1 MAVDVQESSQKGAE
15 GAHGAGQSGSASTKG
30 HGVGA
35 RVRRKEDARLLAGR
49 GRFVGD
55 MRFPGQLEAAFLR
68 SSLAHARIKA
78 IHIPAHLKGRAFTH
92 ADMVGVKD
100 ILAKTGLPGFR
111 VSAQPSLA
119 SDKVRFVG
127 EPVVMVLAETRAEAE
142 DLCEEIHVD
151 YEELPANPDMLRAV
165 KPEAARVHDDW
176 PDNVFLISQTAKNF
190 DEAALASAPI
200 KVTRE
205 VQTSRQ
211 CMSPLEGKGC
221 IAVYERYVEQLTL
234 WTATQ
239 MPHIVRSG
247 LAECLGM
254 DTRQIRVVAPDVGGG
269 FGWKGLLQPEEVC
282 CAWAALKLDRP
293 IKWLEDRRE
302 HLIAAANCREHHYV
316 MTAYA
321 DTDGTLLGF
330 EAVAHVDAG
339 AYSVYPFSACLEGA
353 QVVSNLPG
361 PYNLPAYRC
370 LTYSVCSNKPPIVP
384 YRGVARTGVC
394 TAMELMIDAVAREAG
409 LEPYDVRMRNLVR
422 PDQMPFTSI
431 TGKDFDLGD
440 YPESLRRAREMIDQA
455 AVRARQARGEPDGRF
470 IGLGYATYCE
480 QGAHGTSVYH
490 GWGIP
495 MVPGIESCGARLT
508 PDGTLEVRIGSQS
521 HGQSMETTMAQIA
534 CEVLGIEPELVNVV
548 HGDTAMTPY
557 STGTWGSRS
566 AVMAGGAVASACER
580 LAERVK
586 KIGAHLLQA
595 PEDAVTI
602 RDAEVV
608 GPGGSVT
615 FKEVAKT
622 WYLAPQNLPAD
633 IHPDGLDLV
642 AGYKPNVDT
651 GTFSY
656 ATHAAVIAVQPD
668 TGEVEILDYVIVED
682 GGVLL
687 NPMVVD
693 GQIYGGTAQ
702 GIGTALYEEMVYD
715 EHGQP
720 LASTLAD
727 YLLPGA
733 NEMAM
738 VRIAHMETPSPNTR
752 FGQKGIGE
760 GGAIAPPAAIG
771 NAIND
776 ALQHMGVE
784 LTFSPMTPRRVR
796 AAVAAA
802 RAKEQAQ

>member
-1 MAVDVQESSQKGAE
+1 M
-15 GAHGAGQSGSASTKG
+15 AGQQGADQVANQHGDGHKKG
-30 HGVGA
+30 RGVGA
-35 RVRRKEDARLLAGR
+35 SVLRKEDARLLQGR
-49 GRFVGD
+49 GRFIGD
-55 MRFPGQLEAAFLR
+55 MRFPGQLEAAFVR
-68 SSLAHARIKA
+68 STLAHGRIKS
-78 IHIPAHLKGRAFTH
+78 IHIPPHLTGRAFTH

-111 VSAQPSLA
+111 VSQQPSLA

-127 EPVVMVLAETRAEAE
+127 EPVVMVLADTRAEAE
-142 DLCEEIHVD
+142 DLCEEIVVE
-151 YEELPANPDMLRAV
+151 YEELGANFDMLKSAR
-165 KPEAARVHDDW
+165 PDAARIHEDW
-176 PDNVFLISQTAKNF
+176 PDNVFLVSSIDRNF
-190 DEAALASAPI
+190 DETLDEAPI

-205 VQTSRQ
+205 VRTSRQ
-211 CMSPLEGKGC
+211 CMAPLEGKGC
-221 IAVYERYVEQLTL
+221 IALFDRYVEQLTL
-234 WTATQ
+234 WTSTQ

-254 DTRQIRVVAPDVGGG
+254 ETRKIRVVAPDVGGG

-282 CAWAALKLDRP
+282 CAWASLKLDRP

-302 HLIAAANCREHHYV
+302 HLIAAANCREHHYI

-321 DTDGTLLGF
+321 DLDGKLLGL

-361 PYNLPAYRC
+361 PYDIPSYRC
-370 LTYSVCSNKPPIVP
+370 RTYSVCSNKPPIVP

-394 TAMELMIDAVAREAG
+394 TAIELMVDAVARAAK
-409 LEPYDVRMRNLVR
+409 LEPYEVRLRNLVR
-422 PDQMPFTSI
+422 PEQMPFRTI
-431 TGKDFDLGD
+431 TGKDFDMGD
-440 YPESLRRAREMIDQA
+440 YPESLRRAHGIIGHD
-455 AVRARQARGEPDGRF
+455 AVRARQQAGEPNGRR
-470 IGLGYATYCE
+470 IGIGYATYCE

-495 MVPGIESCGARLT
+495 MVPGFEQCGARLT
-508 PDGTLEVRIGSQS
+508 PDGTLEVRVGNQS
-521 HGQSMETTMAQIA
+521 HGQSMETTLAQIA
-534 CEVLGIEPELVNVV
+534 CEVLGIDPDLVNVV

-566 AVMAGGAVASACER
+566 AVMAGGAVANACEK
-580 LAERVK
+580 LGERIK
-586 KIGAHLLQA
+586 AIGAHLLQA
-595 PEDAVTI
+595 PLEAVAI

-608 GPGGSVT
+608 GPGGSVS
-615 FKEVAKT
+615 FSEIAAT
-622 WYLAPQNLPAD
+622 WYLKPQNLPANVD
-633 IHPDGLDLV
+633 PGGLDLV
-642 AGYKPNVDT
+642 DGYRPTVDT

-656 ATHAAVIAVQPD
+656 ATHAAVVAVEPE

-715 EHGQP
+715 ENGQP
-720 LASTLAD
+720 LASTFAD
-727 YLLPGA
+727 YLIPGA
-733 NEMAM
+733 NEMPD
-738 VRIAHMETPSPNTR
+738 VRIAHMETPSPNTK

-760 GGAIAPPAAIG
+760 GGAIAPPAALG

-776 ALQHMGVE
+776 ALGDLGVE
-784 LTFSPMTPRRVR
+784 LTFSPMSPRRVR
-796 AAVAAA
+796 EGVQAAFA
-802 RAKEQAQ
+802 RRNGELVS

>member
-1 MAVDVQESSQKGAE
+1 MASQEVANHRTSGHAKGR
-15 GAHGAGQSGSASTKG
+15 
-30 HGVGA
+30 GVGA
-35 RVRRKEDARLLAGR
+35 SVLRKEDARLLQGR
-49 GRFVGD
+49 GRFIGD
-55 MRFPGQLEAAFLR
+55 MRFPGQLEAAFVR
-68 SSLAHARIKA
+68 STLAHARITS
-78 IHIPAHLKGRAFTH
+78 IHIPEHLAGRAFTH

-111 VSAQPSLA
+111 VSQQPSLA

-142 DLCEEIHVD
+142 DLCEEIVVE
-151 YEELPANPDMLRAV
+151 YEELGANFDMLKSAQ
-165 KPEAARVHDDW
+165 PDAARIHEEW
-176 PDNVFLISQTAKNF
+176 PDNVFLVSSIDRNF
-190 DEAALASAPI
+190 DEKLDAAPI

-205 VQTSRQ
+205 VRTSRQ
-211 CMSPLEGKGC
+211 CMAPLEGKGC
-221 IAVYERYVEQLTL
+221 IALFDRYVEQLTL
-234 WTATQ
+234 WTSTQ

-254 DTRQIRVVAPDVGGG
+254 ETRQIRVVAPDVGGG

-282 CAWAALKLDRP
+282 CAWASLKLDRP

-302 HLIAAANCREHHYV
+302 HLIAAANCREHHYI

-321 DTDGTLLGF
+321 DLDGKLLGL

-361 PYNLPAYRC
+361 PYDIPAYRC
-370 LTYSVCSNKPPIVP
+370 RTYSVCSNKPPIVP

-394 TAMELMIDAVAREAG
+394 TAIELMIDAVARAAK
-409 LEPYDVRMRNLVR
+409 LEPYEVRLRNLVR
-422 PDQMPFTSI
+422 PEQMPFRTI
-431 TGKDFDLGD
+431 TGKDFDMGD
-440 YPESLRRAREMIDQA
+440 YPESLRRALTMVGHE
-455 AVRARQARGEPDGRF
+455 AVRARQLKGEADGRR
-470 IGLGYATYCE
+470 IGIGYATYCE

-495 MVPGIESCGARLT
+495 MVPGFEQCGARLT
-508 PDGTLEVRIGSQS
+508 PDGTLEVRVGNQS
-521 HGQSMETTMAQIA
+521 HGQSMETTLAQIA
-534 CEVLGIEPELVNVV
+534 CQVLGIDPDLVNVV

-566 AVMAGGAVASACER
+566 AVMAGGAVANACEK
-580 LAERVK
+580 LGERIK
-586 KIGAHLLQA
+586 RIGAHLLQA
-595 PEDAVTI
+595 PIDAVAI

-608 GPGGSVT
+608 GPTGSVS
-615 FKEVAKT
+615 FREIAAT
-622 WYLAPQNLPAD
+622 WYLKPQNLPAD
-633 IHPDGLDLV
+633 VDPGGLDLV
-642 AGYKPNVDT
+642 DGYRPTVDT

-656 ATHAAVIAVQPD
+656 ATHAAVVAVEPE

-715 EHGQP
+715 ENGQP
-720 LASTLAD
+720 LASTFAD
-727 YLLPGA
+727 YLIPGA
-733 NEMAM
+733 NEMPD
-738 VRIAHMETPSPNTR
+738 VRIAHMETPSPNTK

-760 GGAIAPPAAIG
+760 GGAIAPPAALG

-776 ALQHMGVE
+776 ALADLGVE
-784 LTFSPMTPRRVR
+784 LTVSPMSPRRVR
-796 AAVAAA
+796 EGVQAEFA
-802 RAKEQAQ
+802 RRSGELVS

>member
-1 MAVDVQESSQKGAE
+1 MVGQWQDGERSGGAK
-15 GAHGAGQSGSASTKG
+15 AHK
-30 HGVGA
+30 GVGA
-35 RVRRKEDARLLAGR
+35 SVRRKEDARLLAGR
-49 GRFVGD
+49 GRFIGD

-78 IHIPAHLKGRAFTH
+78 VHIPAHLEGRAFVH
-92 ADMVGVKD
+92 ADMAGVKD

-119 SDKVRFVG
+119 SGKVRFVG
-127 EPVVMVLAETRAEAE
+127 EPVVMVLAETRALAE
-142 DLCEEIHVD
+142 DLCEEIEVE
-151 YEELPANPDMLRAV
+151 YEELPANVDMLRAA
-165 KPEAARVHDDW
+165 KQGSALIHEDW
-176 PDNVFLISQTAKNF
+176 PENVFLVSSTEKNF
-190 DEAALASAPI
+190 DETLQDAPI

-205 VQTSRQ
+205 VRTSRQ
-211 CMSPLEGKGC
+211 CMAPLEGKGC
-221 IAVYERYVEQLTL
+221 IALFDRTVEQLTL
-234 WTATQ
+234 WTSTQ

-247 LAECLGM
+247 LAECLGL
-254 DTRQIRVVAPDVGGG
+254 DTRKIRVVAPDVGGG

-282 CAWAALKLDRP
+282 CAWASLRLDRP
-293 IKWLEDRRE
+293 VKWLEDRRE

-321 DTDGTLLGF
+321 DTEGRLLGL

-370 LTYSVCSNKPPIVP
+370 RTYSVCSNKPPIVP

-394 TAMELMIDAVAREAG
+394 TAMELMIDAVARAAG
-409 LEPYDVRMRNLVR
+409 LEPYEVRQRNLVR

-431 TGKDFDLGD
+431 TGKDFDMGD
-440 YPESLRRAREMIDQA
+440 YPESLRRAFAMIDHEG
-455 AVRARQARGEPDGRF
+455 VRARQQAAEADGRR
-470 IGLGYATYCE
+470 IGLGYAVYCE

-521 HGQSMETTMAQIA
+521 HGQSMETTLAQVA
-534 CEVLGIEPELVNVV
+534 CEVLGIDPELVNVV

-580 LAERVK
+580 LAGRIAR
-586 KIGAHLLQA
+586 IGAHLLQA
-595 PEDAVTI
+595 PLEAVTV
-602 RDAEVV
+602 RDAQVI
-608 GPGGSVT
+608 GPQGSVS
-615 FKEVAKT
+615 FREVAAT

-633 IHPDGLDLV
+633 IDPDGLDLV
-642 AGYKPNVDT
+642 AGYRPTVDT

-656 ATHAAVIAVQPD
+656 AAHACVVAVAAE

-715 EHGQP
+715 GHGQP

-733 NEMAM
+733 GEMPD

-776 ALQHMGVE
+776 ALAGLGAEMTV
-784 LTFSPMTPRRVR
+784 SPMTPRRVR
-796 AAVAAA
+796 DAVEAA
-802 RAKEQAQ
+802 RQKASAERPSVEGFVS

>member
-1 MAVDVQESSQKGAE
+1 MVGPHAVDEQKAK
-15 GAHGAGQSGSASTKG
+15 AR
-30 HGVGA
+30 GVGA
-35 RVRRKEDARLLAGR
+35 SIPRKEDARLLEGR
-49 GRFVGD
+49 GRFIGD
-55 MRFPGQLEAAFLR
+55 MRFPGQLEAAFVR
-68 SSLAHARIKA
+68 STLAHARIRA

-127 EPVVMVLAETRAEAE
+127 EPVAMVLAETRAEAE
-142 DLCEEIHVD
+142 DLAEQITID
-151 YEELPANPDMLRAV
+151 YEELPANFDMLRAV
-165 KPEAARVHDDW
+165 LPQAARIHDDW
-176 PDNVFLISQTAKNF
+176 PDNAFLISQIERNF
-190 DEAALASAPI
+190 DARLNDAPI

-205 VQTSRQ
+205 VRTSRQ
-211 CMSPLEGKGC
+211 CMAPLEGKGC
-221 IAVYERYVEQLTL
+221 IAVHERHTEQLHL
-234 WTATQ
+234 WTSTQ

-247 LAECLGM
+247 LAECLGL
-254 DTRQIRVVAPDVGGG
+254 DERKIRVVAPDVGGG

-282 CAWAALKLDRP
+282 CSWAALKLDRP

-302 HLIAAANCREHHYV
+302 HLIAAANCREHHYI

-321 DTDGTLLGF
+321 DADGMLLGF

-353 QVVSNLPG
+353 QIVSNLPG

-370 LTYSVCSNKPPIVP
+370 RATSVCSNKPPIVP

-394 TAMELMIDAVAREAG
+394 TAMELMIDAVARAAG
-409 LEPYDVRMRNLVR
+409 RDPYEVRLANLVR
-422 PDQMPFTSI
+422 PEQMPFTSI
-431 TGKDFDLGD
+431 TGKAFDMGD
-440 YPESLRRAREMIDQA
+440 YPASLVRAHEMIGHA
-455 AVRARQARGEPDGRF
+455 AVRARQKRGEADGRR
-470 IGLGYATYCE
+470 IGIGYATYCE

-495 MVPGIESCGARLT
+495 MVPGFEQCGARLT
-508 PDGTLEVRIGSQS
+508 PDGTLEVRVGNQS
-521 HGQSMETTMAQIA
+521 HGQSMETTLAQIA
-534 CEVLGIEPELVNVV
+534 CEILGIDPDLVNVI
-548 HGDTAMTPY
+548 HGDTAITPY

-566 AVMAGGAVASACER
+566 AVMAGGAVASACEK
-580 LAERVK
+580 LAERIK
-586 KIGAHLLQA
+586 RIGAHLLQA
-595 PEDAVTI
+595 PAEAVRIEDARVI
-602 RDAEVV
+602 
-608 GPGGSVT
+608 GPSGSVS
-615 FKEVAKT
+615 FKEVAFT
-622 WYLAPQNLPAD
+622 FYRAPQNLPLDAD
-633 IHPDGLDLV
+633 PDGLDLV
-642 AGYKPNVDT
+642 AGYRPTVDT

-656 ATHAAVIAVQPD
+656 ATHACVVAVEPD

-715 EHGQP
+715 ENGQP
-720 LASTLAD
+720 LASTFAD

-733 NEMAM
+733 GEMPE

-776 ALQHMGVE
+776 ALADLGVE

-796 AAVAAA
+796 EAIEAA
-802 RAKEQAQ
+802 RAERAAS

>member
-1 MAVDVQESSQKGAE
+1 MQETSHEAKG
-15 GAHGAGQSGSASTKG
+15 GR
-30 HGVGA
+30 GVGA
-35 RVRRKEDARLLAGR
+35 SLRRKEDARLLAGR
-49 GRFVGD
+49 GRFIGD
-55 MRFPGQLEAAFLR
+55 MRFAGQLEVAFLR
-68 SSLAHARIKA
+68 APLAHARIKA
-78 IHIPAHLKGRAFTH
+78 IHIPEHLKGRAFTH
-92 ADMVGVKD
+92 ADMAGVKD

-119 SDKVRFVG
+119 SGKVRFAG
-127 EPVVMVLAETRAEAE
+127 EPVVMVLADTRAEAE
-142 DLCEEIHVD
+142 DLIEEIRVD
-151 YEELPANPDMLRAV
+151 YEELPANHDMLRAV
-165 KPEAARVHDDW
+165 EPGAALVHDDW
-176 PDNVFLISQTAKNF
+176 PDNVFLISQTDRFF
-190 DEAALASAPI
+190 DEARLAGAPI

-205 VQTSRQ
+205 VRTSRQ

-221 IAVYERYVEQLTL
+221 IAVFERYLEQLTL
-234 WTATQ
+234 WTSTQ

-247 LAECLGM
+247 LAECLGLE
-254 DTRQIRVVAPDVGGG
+254 TRKIRVVAPDVGGG

-293 IKWLEDRRE
+293 VKWLEDRRE

-321 DTDGTLLGF
+321 DADGTLLGF

-370 LTYSVCSNKPPIVP
+370 RTYSVCSNKPPIVP

-409 LEPYDVRMRNLVR
+409 LDPYDVRLRNLVR
-422 PDQMPFTSI
+422 PEQMPFTSI
-431 TGKDFDLGD
+431 TAKEFDMGD
-440 YPESLRRAREMIDQA
+440 YPESLRRAREMIGHE
-455 AVRARQARGEPDGRF
+455 AVRARQTQAEADGRK

-508 PDGTLEVRIGSQS
+508 PDGTLEVRLGVQS

-534 CEVLGIEPELVNVV
+534 CEVLGIDPGLVNVV

-580 LAERVK
+580 LGERLK

-595 PEDAVTI
+595 PEEAVSI
-602 RDAEVV
+602 RDAEIV
-608 GPGGSVT
+608 GPNGSVS

-633 IHPDGLDLV
+633 IHSDGLDLV
-642 AGYKPNVDT
+642 AGYKPTVDT

-656 ATHAAVIAVQPD
+656 ASHAALVAVEPE

-682 GGVLL
+682 GGVLI

-702 GIGTALYEEMVYD
+702 GIGTALYEEMTYD

-733 NEMAM
+733 GEMPN
-738 VRIAHMETPSPNTR
+738 VRIDHMQTPSPNTR

-760 GGAIAPPAAIG
+760 GGAIAPPAALG

-776 ALQHMGVE
+776 ALKGMGVE
-784 LTFSPMTPRRVR
+784 LSMSPMTPRRVR

-802 RAKEQAQ
+802 REGAVS

>member
-1 MAVDVQESSQKGAE
+1 MGTAARGSSVVIMQETSHESRKGR
-15 GAHGAGQSGSASTKG
+15 
-30 HGVGA
+30 GVGA
-35 RVRRKEDARLLAGR
+35 SIRRKEDARLLAGR
-49 GRFVGD
+49 GRFIGD

-68 SSLAHARIKA
+68 SPFAHARIRA

-100 ILAKTGLPGFR
+100 ILARTGLPGFR
-111 VSAQPSLA
+111 VSAQPPLA
-119 SDKVRFVG
+119 SGKVRFAG
-127 EPVVMVLAETRAEAE
+127 EPVVMVLADTRAEAE
-142 DLCEEIHVD
+142 DLIEEIGVD
-151 YEELPANPDMLRAV
+151 YEELPANHDMLRAV
-165 KPEAARVHDDW
+165 EPDAALVHDEW
-176 PDNVFLISQTAKNF
+176 PDNVFLVSQTDRHF
-190 DEAALASAPI
+190 DAGTLAGAPI
-200 KVTRE
+200 KVTRK
-205 VQTSRQ
+205 VRTSRQ

-221 IAVYERYVEQLTL
+221 IAVYERHVEQLAL
-234 WTATQ
+234 WTSTQ

-247 LAECLGM
+247 LAECLGL

-282 CAWAALKLDRP
+282 CAWAALRLDRP
-293 IKWLEDRRE
+293 VKWLEDRRE

-321 DTDGTLLGF
+321 DTDGTLLGLD
-330 EAVAHVDAG
+330 AVAHVDAG

-370 LTYSVCSNKPPIVP
+370 RTTSVCSNKPPIVP

-409 LEPYDVRMRNLVR
+409 LDPCDVRMRNLVR
-422 PDQMPFTSI
+422 PEQMPFTSI
-431 TGKDFDLGD
+431 TGKDFDMGD
-440 YPESLRRAREMIDQA
+440 YPESLRRAREMIGHE
-455 AVRARQARGEPDGRF
+455 AVRARQQAGEADGRLV
-470 IGLGYATYCE
+470 GLGYATYCE

-508 PDGTLEVRIGSQS
+508 PDGTLEVRIGAQS
-521 HGQSMETTMAQIA
+521 HGQSMETTMAQVA
-534 CEVLGIEPELVNVV
+534 CEVLGIDPAQVNVV

-566 AVMAGGAVASACER
+566 AVMSGGAVASACER
-580 LAERVK
+580 LGERIK
-586 KIGAHLLQA
+586 RIGAHLLQA
-595 PEDAVTI
+595 PEEAVAI

-608 GPGGSVT
+608 GPAGSVS
-615 FKEVAKT
+615 FAEVAKT

-642 AGYKPNVDT
+642 AGYRPTVDT

-656 ATHAAVIAVQPD
+656 ASHAAVVAVEPE

-702 GIGTALYEEMVYD
+702 GIGTALYEEMTYD

-733 NEMAM
+733 GEMPA
-738 VRIAHMETPSPNTR
+738 VRIDHIQTPSPNTR

-760 GGAIAPPAAIG
+760 GGAIAPPAALG

-776 ALQHMGVE
+776 ALKGLGVE
-784 LTFSPMTPRRVR
+784 LSMSPMTPRRVR

-802 RAKEQAQ
+802 REGAVS

>member
-1 MAVDVQESSQKGAE
+1 MQESS
-15 GAHGAGQSGSASTKG
+15 HGAREGR
-30 HGVGA
+30 GVGA
-35 RVRRKEDARLLAGR
+35 SVRRKEDARLLAGR

-68 SSLAHARIKA
+68 APLAHARIRA
-78 IHIPAHLKGRAFTH
+78 IHIPEHLKGRAFTH

-119 SDKVRFVG
+119 SGKVRFAG
-127 EPVVMVLAETRAEAE
+127 EPVVMVLAETRAQAE
-142 DLCEEIHVD
+142 DLCEEIRVD
-151 YEELPANPDMLRAV
+151 YEELPANHDMLRAAQ
-165 KPEAARVHDDW
+165 PGAALVHDEW
-176 PDNVFLISQTAKNF
+176 PDNVFLVSQTDKFF
-190 DEAALASAPI
+190 DAEKLASAPV

-205 VQTSRQ
+205 VRTSRQ

-221 IAVYERYVEQLTL
+221 IAVFERYLEQLTL

-247 LAECLGM
+247 LAECLGL
-254 DTRQIRVVAPDVGGG
+254 DTRKIRVVAPDVGGG

-370 LTYSVCSNKPPIVP
+370 RTYSVCSNKPPIVP

-409 LEPYDVRMRNLVR
+409 LDPYDVRMRNLVR

-431 TGKDFDLGD
+431 TGKDFDMGD
-440 YPESLRRAREMIDQA
+440 YPESLRRVREMIGHD
-455 AVRARQARGEPDGRF
+455 AVRARQQAGEKDGRK

-508 PDGTLEVRIGSQS
+508 PDGTLEVRIGAQS
-521 HGQSMETTMAQIA
+521 HGQSMETTMAQVA
-534 CEVLGIEPELVNVV
+534 CEVLGIDPELVNVV
-548 HGDTAMTPY
+548 HGDTALTPY

-566 AVMAGGAVASACER
+566 AVMSGGAVASACER
-580 LAERVK
+580 LGERIK
-586 KIGAHLLQA
+586 RIGAHLLQA
-595 PEDAVTI
+595 PEEAVAI
-602 RDAEVV
+602 RDAQVV
-608 GPGGSVT
+608 GPHGSVS
-615 FKEVAKT
+615 FAEVAKT

-642 AGYKPNVDT
+642 AGYKPTVDT

-656 ATHAAVIAVQPD
+656 ASHAAVIAVEPE

-702 GIGTALYEEMVYD
+702 GIGTALYEEMTYD

-733 NEMAM
+733 GEMPT
-738 VRIAHMETPSPNTR
+738 VRIDHIQTPSPNTR

-760 GGAIAPPAAIG
+760 GGAIAPPAALG

-776 ALQHMGVE
+776 ALKGMGVE
-784 LTFSPMTPRRVR
+784 LSMSPMTPRRVR
-796 AAVAAA
+796 QAVT
-802 RAKEQAQ
+802 QAQVMQAGEAVS

>member
-1 MAVDVQESSQKGAE
+1 MASQQVAN
-15 GAHGAGQSGSASTKG
+15 HGKSGHARG
-30 HGVGA
+30 RGVGA
-35 RVRRKEDARLLAGR
+35 SVLRKEDARLLQGR
-49 GRFVGD
+49 GRFIGD
-55 MRFPGQLEAAFLR
+55 MRFPGQLEAAFVR
-68 SSLAHARIKA
+68 STLAHGRIKS
-78 IHIPAHLKGRAFTH
+78 IHIPEHLAGRAFTH

-111 VSAQPSLA
+111 VSQQPSLA

-127 EPVVMVLAETRAEAE
+127 EPVAMVLADTRAEAE
-142 DLCEEIHVD
+142 DLCEEIMVE
-151 YEELPANPDMLRAV
+151 YEELGANFDMLKSAQ
-165 KPEAARVHDDW
+165 PDAARIHEDW
-176 PDNVFLISQTAKNF
+176 PDNVFLVSSIDRNF
-190 DEAALASAPI
+190 DDTLDVAPI

-205 VQTSRQ
+205 VRTSRQ
-211 CMSPLEGKGC
+211 CMAPLEGKGC
-221 IAVYERYVEQLTL
+221 IALFDRYVEQLTL
-234 WTATQ
+234 WTSTQ

-254 DTRQIRVVAPDVGGG
+254 ETRQIRVVAPDVGGG

-282 CAWAALKLDRP
+282 CAWASLKLDRP

-302 HLIAAANCREHHYV
+302 HLIAAANCREHHYI

-321 DTDGTLLGF
+321 DLDGKLLGL

-361 PYNLPAYRC
+361 PYDIPAYRC
-370 LTYSVCSNKPPIVP
+370 RTYSVCSNKPPIVP

-394 TAMELMIDAVAREAG
+394 TAIELMVDAVARAAK
-409 LEPYDVRMRNLVR
+409 LEPYEVRLRNLVR
-422 PDQMPFTSI
+422 PEQMPFRSI
-431 TGKDFDLGD
+431 TGKDFDMGD
-440 YPESLRRAREMIDQA
+440 YPESLRRALTMIGHDG
-455 AVRARQARGEPDGRF
+455 VRARQLKGEADGRR
-470 IGLGYATYCE
+470 IGIGYATYCE

-495 MVPGIESCGARLT
+495 MVPGFEQCGARLT
-508 PDGTLEVRIGSQS
+508 PDGTLEVRVGNQS
-521 HGQSMETTMAQIA
+521 HGQSMETTLAQIA
-534 CEVLGIEPELVNVV
+534 CEVLGIDPDLVNVV

-566 AVMAGGAVASACER
+566 AVMAGGAVANACEK
-580 LAERVK
+580 LGERVK
-586 KIGAHLLQA
+586 RIGAHLLQA
-595 PEDAVTI
+595 PIEAVAI

-608 GPGGSVT
+608 GPGGSVS
-615 FKEVAKT
+615 FKEIAAT
-622 WYLAPQNLPAD
+622 WYLKPQNLPAD
-633 IHPDGLDLV
+633 VDPGGLDLV
-642 AGYKPNVDT
+642 DGYRPTVDT

-656 ATHAAVIAVQPD
+656 ATHAAVVAVEPE

-715 EHGQP
+715 ENGQP
-720 LASTLAD
+720 LASTFAD
-727 YLLPGA
+727 YLIPGA
-733 NEMAM
+733 NEMPD
-738 VRIAHMETPSPNTR
+738 VRIAHMETPSPNTK

-760 GGAIAPPAAIG
+760 GGAIAPPAALG

-776 ALQHMGVE
+776 ALSDLGVE
-784 LTFSPMTPRRVR
+784 LTVSPMSPRRVR
-796 AAVAAA
+796 EGVQAAFA
-802 RAKEQAQ
+802 RRNGELVS